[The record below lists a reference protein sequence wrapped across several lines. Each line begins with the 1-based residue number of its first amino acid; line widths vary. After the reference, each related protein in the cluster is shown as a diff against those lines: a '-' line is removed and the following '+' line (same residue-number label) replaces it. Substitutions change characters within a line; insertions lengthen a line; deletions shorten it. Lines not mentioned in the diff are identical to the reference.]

1 MDPEALRQGRA
12 RYKPGE
18 VEMIYRADRDWA
30 WAVTYP
36 GFNTA
41 LGRARVFMMAP
52 SFYYSH

>member
-1 MDPEALRQGRA
+1 
-12 RYKPGE
+12 
-18 VEMIYRADRDWA
+18 MIPRADGDWA

-52 SFYYSH
+52 SFYDSH